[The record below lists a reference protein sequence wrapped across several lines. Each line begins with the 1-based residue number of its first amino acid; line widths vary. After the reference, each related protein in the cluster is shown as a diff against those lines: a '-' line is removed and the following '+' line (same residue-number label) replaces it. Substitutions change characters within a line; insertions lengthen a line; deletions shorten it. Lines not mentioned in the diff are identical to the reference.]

1 MKQVII
7 KISALCWLAV
17 LAGCAS
23 APPSP
28 TPAQSFAE
36 LIAEPEFSPY
46 AMRAIV
52 QQAFDSGDTDLML
65 KALWRLCQRSVA
77 SASNEQDCNDY
88 LDVAIIQQSQSDQ
101 AQANM
106 ALYFLTREPV
116 FHRRARALLPDNN
129 QYYQALLSA
138 RLEDCLSVSEQSEPL
153 ALQCYVSGKHFKN
166 KAALQKALELFE
178 QYGANH
184 NIADT
189 YFVLAQLAAGEEDY
203 KQAENLA
210 ARASLILSQIGEA
223 EKARQV
229 RAWRQD
235 TLYAQ

>member
-1 MKQVII
+1 MKRVTI

-23 APPSP
+23 APPPP
-28 TPAQSFAE
+28 TPAQSFDE
-36 LIAEPEFSPY
+36 LVSEPDFSPY
-46 AMRAIV
+46 AMRTIV
-52 QQAFDSGDTDLML
+52 QQAFDAGDTDLML

-77 SASNEQDCNDY
+77 NANSKQDCNDY
-88 LDVAIIQQSQSDQ
+88 LDVAIIKKSQTDQ

-106 ALYFLTREPV
+106 ALYFLTRDPV
-116 FHRRARALLPDNN
+116 YHRRAKALLPDNN

-166 KAALQKALELFE
+166 KEALQKALKLFE
-178 QYGANH
+178 MYSASH
-184 NIADT
+184 NVADT
-189 YFVLAQLAAGEEDY
+189 YFVLAQLAADEKHYEH
-203 KQAENLA
+203 AESLA